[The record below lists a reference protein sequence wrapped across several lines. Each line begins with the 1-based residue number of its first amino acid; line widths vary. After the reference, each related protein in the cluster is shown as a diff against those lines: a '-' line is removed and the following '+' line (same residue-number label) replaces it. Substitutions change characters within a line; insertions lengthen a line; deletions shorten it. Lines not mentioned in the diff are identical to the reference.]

1 MKKET
6 NTRKKSLNIY
16 TIVFGIIAVVVILAA
31 ISTFAFNQNL
41 SQNVTLSNLSNYG
54 PAPNIQ
60 GISHWINSPALNI
73 SSLRGKVVLV
83 DFWTYSCINCI
94 RTIPYLNA
102 WESKYGGSGLV
113 IIGVHTPEFE
123 FEKNYSN
130 VLSAVNRF
138 NITYPVAMDSNY
150 STWSAYG
157 NRYWP
162 ADYLIDKNGNVRA
175 ATFGEGD
182 YAQTEQAIQLLLRDA
197 GYNPQS
203 GLVNVTSSVNFSM
216 INTPEI
222 YLGAG
227 EGRNPL
233 GNKEG
238 FSEGQDVNYSSPNIT
253 KSNVPYLSGEWFNA
267 PDSMLSVNNS
277 KIFLIYSAK
286 KVNIVAS
293 GNATISLRLDGK
305 SLNESYLGTD
315 DSLANSTATAAIGPS
330 RLYNIVSA
338 PSYGPHELEIDASP
352 NFRIYT
358 FTFG

>member
-1 MKKET
+1 
-6 NTRKKSLNIY
+6 
-16 TIVFGIIAVVVILAA
+16 
-31 ISTFAFNQNL
+31 
-41 SQNVTLSNLSNYG
+41 
-54 PAPNIQ
+54 
-60 GISHWINSPALNI
+60 
-73 SSLRGKVVLV
+73 
-83 DFWTYSCINCI
+83 NCI

-182 YAQTEQAIQLLLRDA
+182 YAQTEQEIQLLLRDA
-197 GYNPQS
+197 GYSPQS
-203 GLVNVTSSVNFSM
+203 GLVNITSSVNFSM
-216 INTPEI
+216 INTPEL

-227 EGRNPL
+227 EGRNPI

-238 FSEGQDVNYSSPNIT
+238 FSEGQNVNYSYPNVT
-253 KSNVPYLSGEWFNA
+253 QSNVPYLSGEWFNA
-267 PDSMLSVNNS
+267 PD
-277 KIFLIYSAK
+277 
-286 KVNIVAS
+286 
-293 GNATISLRLDGK
+293 
-305 SLNESYLGTD
+305 
-315 DSLANSTATAAIGPS
+315 
-330 RLYNIVSA
+330 
-338 PSYGPHELEIDASP
+338 
-352 NFRIYT
+352 
-358 FTFG
+358 